1 LKKKNRVEIRWKK
14 FLSLEPLPLQRLQRS
29 SGMEYTD
36 TQIAKVL
43 DIDRT
48 TAWRWRKAGMPNDDL
63 EAAKA
68 WAQNRKPKP
77 TPALAEGIASSVA
90 PDATKKVQEGEN
102 AYDVRDR
109 LQAQERSI
117 AAEITGLNAALEQAR
132 VGNDESAAYK
142 LLQALKSAREE
153 HRRQADS
160 LLKAEGRIILLE
172 KNRGDLI
179 SVSSAKDFVSKCII
193 PLTIWIRKLA
203 DAGRTSEEK
212 GLLQTLREAG
222 LEILRTSAKE
232 ALDFNGK

>member
-1 LKKKNRVEIRWKK
+1 
-14 FLSLEPLPLQRLQRS
+14 
-29 SGMEYTD
+29 MEYSD
-36 TQIAKVL
+36 VQLGQALGVH
-43 DIDRT
+43 RS
-48 TAWRWRKAGMPNDDL
+48 TAFRWRKEGMDCSDI

-77 TPALAEGIASSVA
+77 KQPMAQESIAPIPV
-90 PDATKKVQEGEN
+90 EGET
-102 AYDVRDR
+102 AYNVRDR

-117 AAEITGLNAALEQAR
+117 SSEITGLNAALEQAR
-132 VGNDESAAYK
+132 LGNDEGAAYK

-179 SVSSAKDFVSKCII
+179 SVQAAREFVSKCIV

-203 DAGRTSEEK
+203 DAGRNSEEK
-212 GLLQTLREAG
+212 GLLEGLREAG
-222 LEILRTSAKE
+222 FEILRVSAKE
-232 ALDFNGK
+232 AANFNGKEALA